1 MVSKRVGRRE
11 FVGGAVKLALA
22 AGLTPEAAQAA
33 VRAGSLR
40 LPSAERR
47 KLRAAVDTIIP
58 AEGRMP
64 GASAIGGTA
73 YLEGMAA
80 RDAAFRTLLVDG
92 LRVLDARSREAGT
105 RGFAESTA
113 AQQADCMA
121 HLEKSDAP
129 AGFVAALR
137 DAVYEAYYANPEVW
151 RLIGYRFRS
160 GPRRTAA
167 LDPFDPQRVS
177 RVRGMG
183 RLYRETT

>member
-1 MVSKRVGRRE
+1 MSKRLGRRA

-22 AGLTPEAAQAA
+22 AGLAPQVAPAAG
-33 VRAGSLR
+33 RAGGPR
-40 LPSAERR
+40 LALADRR
-47 KLRAAVDTIIP
+47 RLRAAVDTIIP

-64 GASAIGGTA
+64 SASAVGGVA

-80 RDAAFRTLLVDG
+80 RDAAFGTLLVSG
-92 LRVLDARSREAGT
+92 LRALDARSREVRR

-113 AQQADCMA
+113 TQQAEYIA

-137 DAVYEAYYANPEVW
+137 DAVYEAYYSNPEVW
-151 RLIGYRFRS
+151 KLIGYRFRS
-160 GPRRTAA
+160 GPRRTAT
-167 LDPFDPQRVS
+167 LDPFDSQRVA
-177 RVRGMG
+177 RVRAMG